1 MHVHARACTLIYAFI
16 TVILSKYHE
25 NMVPATYML
34 MSKVHGSMHV
44 NNCSYTYRYDS
55 MLVHVSLW
63 NSAWFCALL
72 CRCMVSCMDISW
84 LHAHACMYVVH
95 RTMLVHISVQTHAHV
110 CTCIE
115 PCTCVHVFINLN
127 RQKERYVDWLGWWS
141 MFLWMH

>member
-1 MHVHARACTLIYAFI
+1 MALLHCQTYTFI

-25 NMVPATYML
+25 NMVPLTYML

-44 NNCSYTYRYDS
+44 NNFIHAHIFMQHNS
-55 MLVHVSLW
+55 MLVHVSAW

-72 CRCMVSCMDISW
+72 RRCMVSCMYISW
-84 LHAHACMYVVH
+84 FHAHACMYVVH
-95 RTMLVHISVQTHAHV
+95 RTMLVHMSVQTHAHV
-110 CTCIE
+110 CTSIE